1 MYIAICDD
9 QYDDVRQI
17 ENALLAQGYEVE
29 VYETGES
36 LLAAYEQQ
44 GLRFDALFLDLKL
57 QTMEGFDLA
66 NAIYAIDDSVLVV
79 FVTAYSQYVFE
90 CFKCNPVWFLRKPI
104 NSNELNDALAHLAH
118 RFKRRQRVFSFKDS
132 RHSVRLRYDEILY
145 FEAKDHLIYI
155 HTIDGT
161 IYTIREPI
169 RNLAEK
175 LGMSFCRISK
185 SYLINLHY
193 LVTID
198 KTGVKLAHC
207 NIALPLGRAYRDHL
221 MQVFLHFK
229 EEEYSL

>member
-132 RHSVRLRYDEILY
+132 RHSVRLRYDEI
-145 FEAKDHLIYI
+145 
-155 HTIDGT
+155 HTTADT
-161 IYTIREPI
+161 TYTIRQPI
-169 RNLAEK
+169 KDLAEK
-175 LGMSFCRISK
+175 LDTSFCRISK
-185 SYLINLHY
+185 RCLINLNH
-193 LVTID
+193 LTAISHTEVTL
-198 KTGVKLAHC
+198 THC
-207 NIALPLGRAYRDHL
+207 ATPLPLGRAYRDHL
-221 MQVFLHFK
+221 NQAFLHFK
-229 EEEYSL
+229 EEEYSV

>member
-145 FEAKDHLIYI
+145 FEAKDHRIHI
-155 HTIDGT
+155 HTTADT
-161 IYTIREPI
+161 TYTIRQPI
-169 RNLAEK
+169 KDLAEK
-175 LGMSFCRISK
+175 LDTSFCRIS
-185 SYLINLHY
+185 
-193 LVTID
+193 
-198 KTGVKLAHC
+198 
-207 NIALPLGRAYRDHL
+207 
-221 MQVFLHFK
+221 
-229 EEEYSL
+229 